1 MRSST
6 PQGVIA
12 SLQPCVEISA
22 TSPPPPPSVLFNLA
36 AAYSKLPRGAGAVQ
50 ALQYMQ
56 EAVSLDPDNEA
67 WRLALGAIKLQ
78 AGQPCDAASELEAA
92 IVDAFSHT
100 ASVHDIT
107 TAAAAQHL
115 ELLLLAYR
123 GCGRLDEAYRTFET
137 LRVIR
142 EGGSGENVTGE
153 MALLFVS
160 VCHECKADSLSL
172 PRST

>member
-6 PQGVIA
+6 AQGVIA

-92 IVDAFSHT
+92 IVEAFSHT

-153 MALLFVS
+153 MGM
-160 VCHECKADSLSL
+160 LSFCV
-172 PRST
+172 PRVQG